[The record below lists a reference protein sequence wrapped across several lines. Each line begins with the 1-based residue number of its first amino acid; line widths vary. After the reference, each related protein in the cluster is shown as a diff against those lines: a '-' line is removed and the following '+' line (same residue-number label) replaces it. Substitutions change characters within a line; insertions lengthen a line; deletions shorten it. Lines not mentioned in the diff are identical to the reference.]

1 MKIGP
6 GHSFRRHLLQIR
18 GKDST
23 LRAGELRWFIWVYGV
38 RGGNKGWDGQIT
50 VSHVIG
56 ENEENVGRRDFCTTA
71 AAAASTVTTTA
82 TTTAAGGTGTAAG
95 GSGTAGG
102 PKEWGQGG

>member
-6 GHSFRRHLLQIR
+6 GHAFRRHLLQVR

-23 LRAGELRWFIWVYGV
+23 LRAGELRGFIWVNGV

-56 ENEENVGRRDFCTTA
+56 ENEENVGRRDFCTAA
-71 AAAASTVTTTA
+71 AAAASTA
-82 TTTAAGGTGTAAG
+82 TTTAAGGAGTAAG
-95 GSGTAGG
+95 GTAGG
-102 PKEWGQGG
+102 PKE